1 MLRNVFKVN
10 ISLCLNQVLVG
21 GTKSRFQ
28 IDIIFIITSEEELS
42 EHHAKD
48 QDDKSCIDVSSGE
61 DLVARTNLQMEYTN
75 DETRKNRK
83 NESISLRPVIMAI
96 VVISCKI
103 FGDCA

>member
-10 ISLCLNQVLVG
+10 ISLWLNHVLVG
-21 GTKSRFQ
+21 GPKSRFQ

-75 DETRKNRK
+75 NETRKNRK
-83 NESISLRPVIMAI
+83 KEWNPYL
-96 VVISCKI
+96 
-103 FGDCA
+103 